1 MRYEIHLSAGDGEY
15 LAECRELGVSSHGL
29 SPSSALDRVRDAIR
43 FQIEL
48 CPCST
53 VNEEEIELDV
63 RGL

>member
-1 MRYEIHLSAGDGEY
+1 MRYEVHLSSGDGEY
-15 LAECRELGVSSHGL
+15 MADCPELGLNSRGL
-29 SPSSALDRVRDAIR
+29 SPGNALDRIRDAIR

-53 VNEEEIELDV
+53 VYEEEIELDV